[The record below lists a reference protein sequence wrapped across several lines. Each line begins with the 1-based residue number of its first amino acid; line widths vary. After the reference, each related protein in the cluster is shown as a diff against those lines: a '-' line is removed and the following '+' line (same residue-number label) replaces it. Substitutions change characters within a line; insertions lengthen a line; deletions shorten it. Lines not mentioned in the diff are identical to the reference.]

1 MKKSTLV
8 AAAAAAAIAA
18 TVFLPAATPARAD
31 DGKSSWWAPRLRSK
45 EAAPEAQQQQA
56 QNEVPNNTAPAPP
69 PAGTHVAVAAVLPDP
84 SLLKINKHL
93 KEGPIGRDA
102 NARAYLDL
110 IEVGGASTAQL
121 NDFAAYLAKRGMPRV
136 ALAYQQY
143 AVRLDGNDP
152 TLLLNLGTLHQTLH
166 ETGSAES
173 AFRKCLDIDPNFALA
188 HYNLGTA
195 YDTQKKYDEAIEE
208 YRRALVLDP
217 SLGDP
222 RKNPQVVNNEN
233 LLAVKLQIYA
243 NQAGSL
249 GLPLKQMQPD
259 VSAKPAPK
267 PAEKDDKH

>member
-8 AAAAAAAIAA
+8 AAAVAAAA
-18 TVFLPAATPARAD
+18 FLSVSAPAARAD
-31 DGKSSWWAPRLRSK
+31 DGKSSWWVPRIRSK
-45 EAAPEAQQQQA
+45 EAAPETPQQQA

-69 PAGTHVAVAAVLPDP
+69 PAGVHAAVAAELPDA
-84 SLLKINKHL
+84 SLLKLNKHL

-110 IEVGGASTAQL
+110 IEVGGASPAQL

-143 AVRLDGNDP
+143 AVRLDGNDT
-152 TLLLNLGTLHQTLH
+152 TLLLNLGTIHQTLH
-166 ETGSAES
+166 ETGAAES
-173 AFRKCLDIDPNFALA
+173 AFRKCIDIDPNHALA
-188 HYNLGTA
+188 HYNLGSV
-195 YDTQKKYDEAIEE
+195 YDTQKRYDDAIEE

-222 RKNPQVVNNEN
+222 RKNPQVVNNEH
-233 LLAVKLQIYA
+233 LLAVKLEIYA
-243 NQAGSL
+243 NQAGAL

-259 VSAKPAPK
+259 APAKPAPK

>member
-8 AAAAAAAIAA
+8 AVAAAIAA
-18 TVFLPAATPARAD
+18 TVFLPAATPSARAD
-31 DGKSSWWAPRLRSK
+31 GGESSWWVPRLRSK
-45 EAAPEAQQQQA
+45 EAAAEQQQQQA
-56 QNEVPNNTAPAPP
+56 REEVPNNTAPAPP
-69 PAGTHVAVAAVLPDP
+69 PAGTHAAVEAVLPDS
-84 SLLKINKHL
+84 SLLKLNKHL

-110 IEVGGASTAQL
+110 IEVGGASPAQL

-143 AVRLDGNDP
+143 AVRLDGSDP

-166 ETGSAES
+166 ETGPAES
-173 AFRKCLDIDPNFALA
+173 AFRKCLDIDPNHALA
-188 HYNLGTA
+188 HYNLGTV
-195 YDTQKKYDEAIEE
+195 YDTQKRYDDAIEE

-222 RKNPQVVNNEN
+222 RKNPQVVNNEH
-233 LLAVKLQIYA
+233 LLAVKLEIYA

-259 VSAKPAPK
+259 ASAKPAPK